1 MFYSR
6 CPSDRLIR
14 INIHVLSVR
23 SLRGVGHAIALH
35 PSQFRLH
42 HMHNGPPPT
51 NPPLHVHRSSVPR
64 EGKVQGNLRRPG
76 FDIRRTH
83 RILSTILPQNAFA
96 TLARLPKIRTF
107 RNNHSNPTYA
117 HKHTHTLMQTLSSQA
132 PHMLDCLSL
141 YFKKPIYLH
150 NVHTIRDV
158 CYFCLCRAPKS
169 LSISF
174 FVIDNN
180 QNNKQPTLVPNLA
193 LYSAIFLLRLYL
205 SCAVCRVR

>member
-42 HMHNGPPPT
+42 HMHNGPPS
-51 NPPLHVHRSSVPR
+51 NHPPLHVHRSSVPR

-83 RILSTILPQNAFA
+83 RILSTILPRTRSRRSRVSQKFA
-96 TLARLPKIRTF
+96 HSETTIQIQHTRTNTHAHTHANTFQPSTTHARL
-107 RNNHSNPTYA
+107 
-117 HKHTHTLMQTLSSQA
+117 
-132 PHMLDCLSL
+132 
-141 YFKKPIYLH
+141 
-150 NVHTIRDV
+150 
-158 CYFCLCRAPKS
+158 S
-169 LSISF
+169 LSIFQKTDIPAQCTHHSRCVLFLFVSCPQKSVYQF
-174 FVIDNN
+174 FF
-180 QNNKQPTLVPNLA
+180 
-193 LYSAIFLLRLYL
+193 YR
-205 SCAVCRVR
+205 